1 MNVGTGGKGG
11 RRMRR
16 RRVSRLDF
24 PSHPPSLSH
33 TFPSPLTRTLCHHYP
48 MPIAS
53 TDSLGE
59 QIHSLPHSL
68 SRGHLVIWS
77 MLQFRRGP
85 WTTAARA
92 RWWDGRTRTDAAS
105 LSYDSIWQR
114 SASSPAPPAAASHQ
128 PRGIISDEVV
138 LDAKVRREERGML
151 MKRQAGGEDG
161 WTDKVRLYKQ
171 ARVGT
176 STGCLRGEPTAKV

>member
-1 MNVGTGGKGG
+1 MRCDLMVRSFHRPSIPLPPIDYPQEVHECREG
-11 RRMRR
+11 REGREADVAAA
-16 RRVSRLDF
+16 RVKVRF
-24 PSHPPSLSH
+24 PIPPSLPLSH
-33 TFPSPLTRTLCHHYP
+33 TFPSPLTHTLCHHYP

-59 QIHSLPHSL
+59 QIHSLPLSL

-114 SASSPAPPAAASHQ
+114 SASSPASPAAAASHQ

-138 LDAKVRREERGML
+138 LDAKVRRERER
-151 MKRQAGGEDG
+151 
-161 WTDKVRLYKQ
+161 
-171 ARVGT
+171 
-176 STGCLRGEPTAKV
+176 C